1 MLKRDFL
8 EKPYDYMNDIL
19 LFLYNNKGKRH
30 EMN

>member
-19 LFLYNNKGKRH
+19 LFLYNNKWPSDTK
-30 EMN
+30 

>member
-19 LFLYNNKGKRH
+19 LFLYNILIVKLS
-30 EMN
+30 

>member
-19 LFLYNNKGKRH
+19 LLLYNNKGRATRN
-30 EMN
+30 E

>member
-19 LFLYNNKGKRH
+19 LFLYNNKGQAT
-30 EMN
+30 